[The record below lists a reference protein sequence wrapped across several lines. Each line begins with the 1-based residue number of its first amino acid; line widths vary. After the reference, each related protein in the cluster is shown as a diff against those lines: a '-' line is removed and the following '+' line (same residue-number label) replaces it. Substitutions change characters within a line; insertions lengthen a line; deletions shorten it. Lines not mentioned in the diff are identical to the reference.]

1 MIIFR
6 KAQKNYKKH
15 LFVINHLLIHERFS
29 FSLSYTIFVARM
41 KNMPTYKLKHI
52 VAAAVM
58 FFTLAWLTVSLPYVY
73 SSQKELAKQESK
85 SAPVDN
91 EESNPLANSTE
102 EKAPSSTVSEEWL
115 HHTNDHIILS
125 YKLSHDNRHSYDVY
139 VAYHGEVQCP
149 PPNFLS

>member
-1 MIIFR
+1 
-6 KAQKNYKKH
+6 
-15 LFVINHLLIHERFS
+15 
-29 FSLSYTIFVARM
+29 M
-41 KNMPTYKLKHI
+41 KNMPVYKLKHI
-52 VAAAVM
+52 IAATVM
-58 FFTLAWLTVSLPYVY
+58 FFALAWLTVSLPYVY
-73 SSQKELAKQESK
+73 SFQKELAKQESR
-85 SAPVDN
+85 SVPVDSPVDK

-115 HHTNDHIILS
+115 HHTDDHIIFS

>member
-1 MIIFR
+1 
-6 KAQKNYKKH
+6 
-15 LFVINHLLIHERFS
+15 
-29 FSLSYTIFVARM
+29 M
-41 KNMPTYKLKHI
+41 KSIPIYKLKQI
-52 VAAAVM
+52 VAVTVM
-58 FFTLAWLTVSLPYVY
+58 FFALAWLTVSLPYVY
-73 SSQKELAKQESK
+73 SFQKELAKQESK

-102 EKAPSSTVSEEWL
+102 EKAPSTTVSEEWL